1 MKTKENFLFASLIRL
16 TLVCLFVEFGFHF
29 LAFGFSFDASLITI
43 ICCTLTVCPI
53 ICIIASFFPVKVGK
67 IIISVICWLFSAY
80 AITQLQFHN
89 FMGSYISVKATFD
102 GAARI
107 TEFVGQFIMTIKPIY
122 WTLLLGALISEIL
135 VWKRKYKK
143 ADDLMV
149 ILGVIVFASYMHIMT
164 IVSITSN
171 GQMGLYE
178 YPQYISKALQQFG
191 LGRFIYLD
199 FKSIGQEEKLT
210 VTIPNA
216 TPSPTSTP
224 QATSEVIVEDE
235 PHRSIDDSAWI
246 EMMNQEKNNDMKTI
260 DQYLMQRTIPD
271 YNDHTGMFK
280 DMNVIYIMIE
290 AFDYMALDEELTP
303 TLVRM
308 KKEGWDFSN
317 HYTPKFSCAT
327 GESEFV
333 SEISL
338 VPQSDV
344 CTPNQ
349 YATNHWP
356 NSIFQMFKNN
366 RYDTYAFHNWRDEYY
381 ERRTIYENSG
391 CDVYLNYEDQSYH
404 TLAGWQSDKEMMELT
419 LPEYIHSDQ
428 FLTVYI
434 TSSTHFPYDSSSA
447 LGDRYLNEINE
458 VHPDYPMNVK
468 RYISK
473 AMELDKAME
482 YLMEELDKVGKLDN
496 TLFVMFADH
505 HPLKTDLSTIADY
518 TFELD
523 RRIDMNED
531 RTPLIMYNTQMTP
544 TKQEKVSSTYDILPT
559 TLNLMG
565 FEYEPRIYVGRDH
578 FSNSDELVIFPN
590 GDWITDE
597 GYYRIDSDTYT
608 SFKEEEIT
616 EDKINTINTEVQNL
630 FNISRMIYKNNY
642 FESRES
648 ITTPT
653 YSN

>member
-1 MKTKENFLFASLIRL
+1 MKIKENFLFASLIRL
-16 TLVCLFVEFGFHF
+16 MLVCLFVEFGFHF
-29 LAFGFSFDASLITI
+29 LAFGFSFDSSLITI

-89 FMGSYISVKATFD
+89 FIGSYISVKATFD
-102 GAARI
+102 GVARI

-149 ILGVIVFASYMHIMT
+149 ILGVVVFALYMHIMT

-199 FKSIGQEEKLT
+199 FKSIGQEEQLT

-224 QATSEVIVEDE
+224 QATSEINVEDE
-235 PHRSIDDSAWI
+235 SHRTIDDSAWI

-366 RYDTYAFHNWRDEYY
+366 GYDTY
-381 ERRTIYENSG
+381 
-391 CDVYLNYEDQSYH
+391 
-404 TLAGWQSDKEMMELT
+404 
-419 LPEYIHSDQ
+419 
-428 FLTVYI
+428 
-434 TSSTHFPYDSSSA
+434 
-447 LGDRYLNEINE
+447 
-458 VHPDYPMNVK
+458 
-468 RYISK
+468 
-473 AMELDKAME
+473 
-482 YLMEELDKVGKLDN
+482 
-496 TLFVMFADH
+496 
-505 HPLKTDLSTIADY
+505 
-518 TFELD
+518 
-523 RRIDMNED
+523 
-531 RTPLIMYNTQMTP
+531 
-544 TKQEKVSSTYDILPT
+544 
-559 TLNLMG
+559 
-565 FEYEPRIYVGRDH
+565 
-578 FSNSDELVIFPN
+578 
-590 GDWITDE
+590 
-597 GYYRIDSDTYT
+597 
-608 SFKEEEIT
+608 
-616 EDKINTINTEVQNL
+616 
-630 FNISRMIYKNNY
+630 
-642 FESRES
+642 
-648 ITTPT
+648 
-653 YSN
+653 